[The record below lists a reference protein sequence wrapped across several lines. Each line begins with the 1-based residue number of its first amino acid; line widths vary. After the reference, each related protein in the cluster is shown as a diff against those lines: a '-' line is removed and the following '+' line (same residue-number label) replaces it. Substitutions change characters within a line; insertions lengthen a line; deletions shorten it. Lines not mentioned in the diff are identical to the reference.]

1 MIDLFVSKSYLFSFL
16 LQLIIIAWNL
26 SGFTIRSFILN
37 LSMSELLSF
46 FNTLMSSSI
55 LFLAAYIALSSA
67 EFASSTSLKQKVSH
81 L

>member
-26 SGFTIRSFILN
+26 SGFTIISFILN

-55 LFLAAYIALSSA
+55 LFLPAYIALSSA